1 MKIHLNNEPVDTQAA
16 DLAALLAEQAIDPA
30 GIAVALGPQVIPRA
44 RWGATPLAEGCSV
57 TVIRA
62 TRGG

>member
-1 MKIHLNNEPVDTQAA
+1 MKIRLNNEPIDTQAV
-16 DLAALLAEQAIDPA
+16 DLDALVAERAIDPA
-30 GIAVALGPQVIPRA
+30 GIAVALGPRVIPRA
-44 RWGATPLAEGCSV
+44 QWGATPLAEGCSV